1 MASNLYARILD
12 TANQLE
18 QDSTGRL
25 RALLPYTNNPNTRT
39 SLSSIYDPNTISD
52 YANSFTGSAY
62 SYLFFMSL
70 LAFVLF
76 LLLVVIHFTITP
88 VFSFAANQPGFL
100 SIPTVSDVEKA
111 YTDGPAVDDVPAALT
126 SMCTNNYTVAFDV
139 YLTGDFNIAG
149 GARVLLY
156 KRNTPSSP
164 SPILSSSVT
173 TAEPSKAVFTD
184 TDIIVWLD
192 KIKNDMY
199 VGTFTSESEL
209 EKTTPIENLPIRK
222 PFRIAIVF
230 SDNFIEVYK
239 DGKIEKTITLKSP
252 PISLTGNP
260 PFYPPI
266 KTVPTGAMIGNLS
279 FWPRILSAKEVRAN
293 GTPVGSNLFFSPTKS
308 GYKLW

>member
-25 RALLPYTNNPNTRT
+25 RALLPYTNNPNARA
-39 SLSSIYDPNTISD
+39 SLSDIYNTGTIGS
-52 YANSFTGSAY
+52 YANTFAGNAY
-62 SYLFFMSL
+62 SYMFYMSL

-76 LLLVVIHFTITP
+76 LVLITIHFTVTP
-88 VFSFAANQPGFL
+88 VFSFAPNQPGFF
-100 SIPTVSDVEKA
+100 SIPTVSDVQKA
-111 YTDGPAVDDVPAALT
+111 YTDGPAVSDVPATLT
-126 SMCTNNYTVAFDV
+126 SLCTNNYTVAFDV
-139 YLTGDFNIAG
+139 FLTGEFNVAG

-164 SPILSSSVT
+164 SPILSSSIT
-173 TAEPSKAVFTD
+173 TAEPSRSVFTD

-199 VGTFTSESEL
+199 VGTFTSDSQL
-209 EKTTPIENLPIRK
+209 QKTTPIENLPIRK
-222 PFRIAIVF
+222 AFRITIVF

-239 DGKIEKTITLKSP
+239 DGKMEKTITLKSA
-252 PISLTGNP
+252 PIAITGNP
-260 PFYPPI
+260 PFYPPV
-266 KTVPTGAMIGNLS
+266 KTVPAGAMIGHLS

-293 GTPVGSNLFFSPTKS
+293 GTPVASSSFFAPTKTS
-308 GYKLW
+308 NKLW